1 MGGEEESKRNLTL
14 GSCNSNIRV
23 AALDVVITIGFCFKF
38 PVYGRSG
45 LRFEGE
51 RLFST
56 SSDGLTAK
64 GTGLESSEAITNR
77 SSNPP
82 VRTSGLVEY

>member
-1 MGGEEESKRNLTL
+1 M
-14 GSCNSNIRV
+14 
-23 AALDVVITIGFCFKF
+23 IGFCFKF

-45 LRFEGE
+45 LKFEGE

-64 GTGLESSEAITNR
+64 GTGPESSEAITNW

-82 VRTSGLVEY
+82 VRTRGCSRVLKNARRTSFVAGEGRGWQMP

>member
-1 MGGEEESKRNLTL
+1 MRKSKRNLTL

-38 PVYGRSG
+38 PVYGRSR
-45 LRFEGE
+45 LKFEGE

-56 SSDGLTAK
+56 SSDGLMAK
-64 GTGLESSEAITNR
+64 ELVPNR
-77 SSNPP
+77 PK
-82 VRTSGLVEY
+82 R